1 MGKFGNMSQLDP
13 GAMYVYER
21 EGPRIYARKM
31 GETNRVLIGE
41 DYTANTAQRRQE
53 LVKEWEPIIQA
64 AEQNPALQEA
74 VERVKILYALIK
86 EENTIDH
93 HPV

>member
-1 MGKFGNMSQLDP
+1 MSQLDP

-21 EGPRIYARKM
+21 EGGRVYARKM
-31 GETNRVLIGE
+31 GETTRTLIGE
-41 DYTANTAQRRQE
+41 DYISDHRRIKIE
-53 LVKEWEPIIQA
+53 IAEEWFPIIRA

-74 VERVKILYALIK
+74 IERVKILYELSRK
-86 EENTIDH
+86 DQPIDH